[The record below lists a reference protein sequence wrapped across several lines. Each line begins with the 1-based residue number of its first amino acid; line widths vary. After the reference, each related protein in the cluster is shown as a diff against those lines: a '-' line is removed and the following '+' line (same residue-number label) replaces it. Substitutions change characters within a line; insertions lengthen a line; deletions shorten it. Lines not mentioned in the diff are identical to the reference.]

1 MVTERES
8 MTLNEVGARALG
20 VEERSDETP
29 RARASGAR
37 PAPDPEVV
45 AKPKRR
51 QFTAEY
57 RLRILEE
64 ADRCMQPGEVGRLLR
79 REGLYT
85 SHLAA
90 WRKARRQG
98 SLRGLT
104 PSKRGARPAER
115 HPLSAKVRE
124 LEAKVVRLE
133 KELHTAHTILEVQG
147 KVAGLLGFNG
157 TDQNAAIH
165 LYTHERA
172 CPEARSARVGGV
184 Q

>member
-64 ADRCMQPGEVGRLLR
+64 ADRCVQPGEVGRLLR

-85 SHLAA
+85 SHRRLG
-90 WRKARRQG
+90 ARR
-98 SLRGLT
+98 
-104 PSKRGARPAER
+104 
-115 HPLSAKVRE
+115 
-124 LEAKVVRLE
+124 VVR
-133 KELHTAHTILEVQG
+133 
-147 KVAGLLGFNG
+147 
-157 TDQNAAIH
+157 
-165 LYTHERA
+165 
-172 CPEARSARVGGV
+172 ARCGA
-184 Q
+184 